1 ADVFQPC
8 GQTEDLC
15 YLDDTGVH
23 RVIGGKPREQAPTLP
38 APRNHRRGDR
48 LLYRQLREYL
58 YELERACEA
67 AVGKPDRADTGDR
80 LAHEQNVARAWLEQ
94 SREQVDERRLAST
107 VGANNRDQLIL
118 VHRHADILERPQDA
132 EGLANLARLQQHTH
146 VALRVRLRASSPTS
160 PAMPSGNPM
169 TISARM
175 APSTKRQCAVR
186 DGSWLWSKVRVSAQ
200 IRGQKKWKTPPST
213 AINTSWPDCV
223 Q

>member
-1 ADVFQPC
+1 ARGARRDVGGMPR
-8 GQTEDLC
+8 D
-15 YLDDTGVH
+15 
-23 RVIGGKPREQAPTLP
+23 RVPTPP
-38 APRNHRRGDR
+38 APPNPRRGDR

-80 LAHEQNVARAWLEQ
+80 LAHEQNFARAWLEQ

-146 VALRVRLRASSPTS
+146 VALRVRLRKSSPKS
-160 PAMPSGNPM
+160 PEMPPENQIK
-169 TISARM
+169 ISARV
-175 APSTKRQCAVR
+175 APRTNRKYSSSDC
-186 DGSWLWSKVRVSAQ
+186 SWSCRKVRGGAP
-200 IRGQKKWKTPPST
+200 IMGQKKWKKPPST
-213 AINTSWPDCV
+213 AINTSW
-223 Q
+223 